1 MSATEL
7 GIFWLSG
14 FRAVEVPV
22 WANHPIVLSL
32 FPIFYL
38 GDVCRIASVVSHQ
51 SHPQKE
57 YPDAFKHHAKTC
69 PVYTQHLTLKKR
81 KRRDSWHLKL
91 RFCDLW
97 FSWFLE
103 KVDDGFILI
112 TFFHLF
118 YLNEGYLKAPVR
130 KKLTSVSSFRN
141 LGSWYSTK

>member
-69 PVYTQHLTLKKR
+69 PVYTQHLTLKKKEKAR
-81 KRRDSWHLKL
+81 LLAFKVKV
-91 RFCDLW
+91 LW
-97 FSWFLE
+97 FMIQLIFGKGGWWFHINHIFSSLLLKWRIFEGTSKKKVNICEQFSESWF
-103 KVDDGFILI
+103 VVQ
-112 TFFHLF
+112 H
-118 YLNEGYLKAPVR
+118 
-130 KKLTSVSSFRN
+130 
-141 LGSWYSTK
+141 